1 MCPRRRSTADPATPH
16 TQSPVTQLTG
26 PELEIAEHFRVAYE
40 GASTQRRRSRV
51 LEEYVARHAHIAFH
65 PESWLVPLWISWRA
79 LKKDA
84 PDAHNLR
91 LQRDARLG
99 LRAIQRG
106 IVEPITGYVGG
117 WVTGAR
123 AEQELRAATV
133 AKARADLLRV
143 KQDQQ
148 LRSAYRD
155 WRQGRDDPEY
165 QHYLSVIGRRAW
177 QLLVGPHPAA
187 PPATRPDLDPS
198 LAEAVLRTWQSREAI
213 FIEWTNAF
221 IADIGARGLS
231 RALSTLAARVHRI
244 PEREL
249 H

>member
-1 MCPRRRSTADPATPH
+1 MRRMLTT
-16 TQSPVTQLTG
+16 SPFSGT
-26 PELEIAEHFRVAYE
+26 
-40 GASTQRRRSRV
+40 
-51 LEEYVARHAHIAFH
+51 
-65 PESWLVPLWISWRA
+65 
-79 LKKDA
+79 
-84 PDAHNLR
+84 
-91 LQRDARLG
+91 RLG

-165 QHYLSVIGRRAW
+165 QHYLSVVGRRAGA
-177 QLLVGPHPAA
+177 LAGGP
-187 PPATRPDLDPS
+187 
-198 LAEAVLRTWQSREAI
+198 
-213 FIEWTNAF
+213 
-221 IADIGARGLS
+221 
-231 RALSTLAARVHRI
+231 
-244 PEREL
+244 
-249 H
+249 